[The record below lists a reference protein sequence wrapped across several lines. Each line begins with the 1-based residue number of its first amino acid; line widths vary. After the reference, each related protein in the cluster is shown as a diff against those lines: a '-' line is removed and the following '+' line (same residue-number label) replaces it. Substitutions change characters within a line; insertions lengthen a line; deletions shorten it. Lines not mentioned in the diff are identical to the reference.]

1 MAVNNNQFASI
12 TLPVSSQAQTV
23 DFAKLLKRYL
33 FHWPI
38 FFLSLAVFFVSAY
51 FYLQYAKPVYPIAA
65 SIEFKNVKGPEY
77 SPQTN
82 NLQGQLDPISKPVIF
97 ENEVEI
103 LKSKKIM
110 LQVVNQLKLWIN
122 YSKKDGMV
130 VTELYKTSPV
140 TFQFLK
146 PPPKI
151 DDKGINLDIT
161 IKDANTFTVK
171 DKDDKQTEFK
181 FGQSIQS
188 NFGLWKLDRNS
199 ITDNFYGNN
208 ILVSVNDPSNTA
220 DGYVSGIKSALEN
233 KEVPFVELSMSDP
246 VPARGIE
253 VLNAVLNTYLKA
265 TIDEK
270 NKKTESTIKFISKR
284 IDSISKDLHSDEAQ
298 LENYA
303 SSQGLTDNI
312 GTQSQSYVQDAQS
325 NQKALND
332 INIQIRIINAI
343 DAYVNSPANSDR
355 QPSTQGLQDA
365 GLNTM
370 LDQLSQ
376 LQLQKTQLLARNPP
390 DNPVFEPI
398 NNQINNLQEKI
409 KEKVRTNKEA
419 LLLTKNQLESY
430 GSRSEGLIR
439 NVPSQQMHYN
449 GIKRDNDVESNLYSF
464 LLQQREQLSLKF
476 ASTVSDAEVVDYA
489 HAGTAK
495 WPKPMLIYLVA
506 GFFGL
511 FIPIGI
517 IYTRDSFDDKI
528 TTRQQIEDAIDIPVL
543 GELSY
548 QESSTQI
555 VITKERGNF
564 AIGEQFRALRAK
576 LYQVLTTDDNNINSG
591 KVTLVTSSTSGEGK
605 SFISANI
612 AVTLAYA
619 SKKTII
625 LEMDLRKPKTSL
637 IFDLAPEHSGISD
650 YLDGENLKLDN
661 LIQPSGISNLDVLGC
676 GSILNNPSELL
687 EKSLLEKLISDL
699 RSKYDH
705 IIIDTPPIHL
715 VTDAI
720 IIARVVD
727 ASLYVIRQGYTL
739 KEEFK
744 FINDVNADNR
754 LPKLNIIFNGIKRE
768 KYGYGYNYNNS
779 YYNTYTSRPKNTVGN
794 AVKSFFN
801 RF

>member
-12 TLPVSSQAQTV
+12 TLPVSSQVETV
-23 DFAKLLKRYL
+23 DFAKLLKRYF
-33 FHWPI
+33 FHWPL
-38 FFLSLAVFFVSAY
+38 FFISLVVFIGSAY
-51 FYLQYAKPVYPIAA
+51 FYIQNTTPVYPISA
-65 SIEFKNVKGPEY
+65 SIEFKNIKTQDY
-77 SPQTN
+77 TPQTS
-82 NLQGQLDPISKPVIF
+82 NLQGQLDPISKPIIF
-97 ENEVEI
+97 ENEVEVM
-103 LKSKKIM
+103 KSKKIM
-110 LQVVNQLKLWIN
+110 SQVVNQLKLWVN
-122 YSKKDGMV
+122 YSKKDGMG
-130 VTELYKTSPV
+130 TTDLYKSSPV
-140 TFQFLK
+140 VFQFLK
-146 PPPKI
+146 MPPKI
-151 DDKGINLDIT
+151 DDKGIKLDVI
-161 IKDANTFTVK
+161 IKDRSTFIVK

-199 ITDNFYGNN
+199 TTDNYYGNN
-208 ILVSVNDPSNTA
+208 ILIGVNDPSNVA
-220 DGYVSGIKSALEN
+220 DGYASAVKSSLEN
-233 KEVPFVELSMSDP
+233 KEVPFVELSLSDP

-253 VLNAVLNTYLKA
+253 VLNAVLNTYLKT

-270 NKKTESTIKFISKR
+270 NKKTEATIKFISKR
-284 IDSISKDLHSDEAQ
+284 IDSISKDLHSDESQ

-303 SSQGLTDNI
+303 SSQGLTDI
-312 GTQSQSYVQDAQS
+312 TSQSQTYVQDAQT

-343 DAYVNSPANSDR
+343 DNYVNSPQNSEK

-376 LQLQKTQLLARNPP
+376 LQLEKTQLLARNPP

-398 NNQINNLQEKI
+398 NNGISNLQEKI

-430 GSRSEGLIR
+430 GSRSEGLIKG
-439 NVPSQQMHYN
+439 VPSQQMHYN

-495 WPKPMLIYLVA
+495 WPKPTIIYLFA
-506 GFFGL
+506 GFMGL
-511 FIPIGI
+511 LLPIGM

-528 TTRQQIEDAIDIPVL
+528 TNRQQIEDAIDVPVL

-548 QESSTQI
+548 QESTTQI

-576 LYQVLTTDDNNINSG
+576 LYQVLNNNSNNTDESG

-619 SKKTII
+619 ARKTII

-637 IFDLAPEHSGISD
+637 IFDLPPEHRGISD
-650 YLDGENLKLDN
+650 YLDGEPLKIDS
-661 LIQPSGISNLDVLGC
+661 LIQPSGIPGLDVMGC

-687 EKSLLEKLISDL
+687 EKTLLEELITDL

-720 IIARVVD
+720 IVARVAD

-744 FINDVNADNR
+744 FIDEVNSENR
-754 LPKLNIIFNGIKRE
+754 LPKLNIIFNGIKRD

-779 YYNTYTSRPKNTVGN
+779 YYNTYTSRPKNTVSNVMKG
-794 AVKSFFN
+794 FLN